1 MAGDAARDVRAFG
14 AATLRFFAA
23 GFADLLVGRF
33 FDAVFDTVL
42 AFGFDLV
49 FDRPVFVARV
59 R

>member
-1 MAGDAARDVRAFG
+1 VAGDAARDVRAFG

-23 GFADLLVGRF
+23 GFADVLVGRF

-49 FDRPVFVARV
+49 FDRPVFAARV

>member
-33 FDAVFDTVL
+33 FDTVL

-49 FDRPVFVARV
+49 FDRPVFAARV